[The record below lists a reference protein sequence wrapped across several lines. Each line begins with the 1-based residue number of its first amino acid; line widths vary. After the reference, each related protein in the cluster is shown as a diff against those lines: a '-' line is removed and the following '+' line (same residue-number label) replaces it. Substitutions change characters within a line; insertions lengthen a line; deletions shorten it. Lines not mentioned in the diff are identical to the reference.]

1 MDLMTILG
9 WIIGF
14 GLTLI
19 SIMLN
24 SDPETGKYIL
34 ITKQL
39 ISFWNVPSVAIVFG
53 GTLGALMV
61 SYPLSTFKKIGKHF
75 KVLILP
81 KKYDPYIYI
90 EQIVTFAKEAR
101 MNGLLAIEDKLNE
114 TEDRFLKNALLLVVD
129 SVEPDKVKALLEME
143 LDYFTDR
150 HMQDIAFYNK
160 ASEYSPAFGMVGTLI
175 GLINLLGNLT
185 DQDSLAT
192 NMSVAL
198 VTTFY
203 GVLLANLW
211 FKPMANK
218 LKIRHDEEYLCK
230 TIISEGV
237 QAIQDGDNPKFIEE
251 KLIRLLPGSQVSK
264 VMSSDGSQ
272 GQKENKK
279 RKK

>member
-9 WIIGF
+9 WILGI
-14 GLTLI
+14 GLTLV
-19 SIMLN
+19 SIMLG
-24 SDPETGKYIL
+24 SDPETGKIII

-39 ISFWNVPSVAIVFG
+39 MSFWDVPSLAIVVG
-53 GTLGALMV
+53 GTVGSLMV
-61 SYPLSTFKKIGKHF
+61 SYPLSTFTKIGKHF
-75 KVLILP
+75 KVVLFP
-81 KKYDPYIYI
+81 EKHDPYIYI
-90 EQIVTFAKEAR
+90 DQIVTFAKEAR

-129 SVEPDKVKALLEME
+129 SVEPDKVKTLLEME

-160 ASEYSPAFGMVGTLI
+160 ASEYAPAFGMVGTLI
-175 GLINLLGNLT
+175 GLVNLLGNLS
-185 DQDSLAT
+185 DQESLAT
-192 NMSVAL
+192 NMAVAL
-198 VTTFY
+198 ITTLY

-251 KLIRLLPGSQVSK
+251 KLIRLLPDSQTSK
-264 VMSSDGSQ
+264 VMLADGTY

>member
-1 MDLMTILG
+1 MDLMTVLG
-9 WIIGF
+9 WIIGV

-19 SIMLN
+19 SIMLG
-24 SDPETGKYIL
+24 SDPETGKLIL

-39 ISFWNVPSVAIVFG
+39 ISFWDVPSVAIVVG

-75 KVLILP
+75 KVVIFP
-81 KKYDPYIYI
+81 KKYNPYIYI

-114 TEDRFLKNALLLVVD
+114 TEDRFLKNALMLVVD
-129 SVEPDKVKALLEME
+129 SVEPDKVRSLLEME

-175 GLINLLGNLT
+175 GLVNLLGNLS
-185 DQDSLAT
+185 DQESLAT
-192 NMSVAL
+192 NMAVAL
-198 VTTFY
+198 ITTLY
-203 GVLLANLW
+203 GVLLANLL

-264 VMSSDGSQ
+264 LMTSGGSD

-279 RKK
+279 KKK